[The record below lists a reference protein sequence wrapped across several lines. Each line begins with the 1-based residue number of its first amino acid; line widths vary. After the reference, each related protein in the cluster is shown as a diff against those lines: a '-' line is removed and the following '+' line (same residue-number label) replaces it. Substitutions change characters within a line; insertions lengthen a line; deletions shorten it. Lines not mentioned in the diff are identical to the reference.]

1 MAKIKKIWFDDK
13 RIYLLTDGNKE
24 LSRPL
29 EAYPILK
36 EASDEERMSFTI
48 GKFGDDIRW
57 EKLDED
63 IHLSSFYETTE
74 PNAQNEVAAIFSRF
88 SWLNISEVAR
98 SMGIHKSLL
107 ARYIYGISKPSQQ
120 RLQQIKDT
128 LHQFGR
134 ELQSA

>member
-13 RIYLLTDGNKE
+13 RIYLLTDGNEE

-74 PNAQNEVAAIFSRF
+74 PTAQNEVAAIFSRF